1 MSSEKDIDFV
11 LRTVEKRDIRFV
23 RLWFSDVLGNLKSFA
38 ISPEELE
45 EAFEEGIG
53 FDGSAVDG
61 FASLEESDML
71 AFPDP
76 STFALLPWRP
86 SESGVARVF
95 CDVYTPAREP
105 FEGDPRRCLK
115 NVFTRAEEQGFVPN
129 VGPKMEY
136 FYFDNDLD
144 PVPLDNAG
152 YFDLTPMDTANDL
165 RRQTTLTLEK
175 MSIPVQ
181 YSYHAAGPS
190 QNGVELRFT
199 EAVSCADN
207 IMTARLVIKQ
217 EASTQGM
224 YASFMPKPITT
235 APGSAMFLYQS
246 LLDHDGENL
255 FWAPKEEHEA
265 HLSELAQHYIAGIL
279 KYAPEF
285 TLVTNPTVNSY
296 KRFISTGE
304 VPTHATWGRKNRSA
318 LVRIPAHKPGKHI
331 ATRIELRSPDPT
343 ANPYSPSPR
352 RSPPASRASKRA
364 CPCRRRP
371 RAASAC
377 RTPSAR
383 PSTASSPPS
392 SCVRSSATTS
402 STTSCVRSARSGTS
416 TAPPSPTGSAS
427 TTTAASS
434 RSGQT
439 RRTRRPGPHGL
450 GRLALLGKPASWPH
464 RSSRQI
470 RVNPVKKRPVPEK
483 RPRQGRN

>member
-11 LRTVEKRDIRFV
+11 LRTVEGRDIRFV
-23 RLWFSDVLGNLKSFA
+23 QLWFTDVLGNLKSFA

-53 FDGSAVDG
+53 FDGSSVDG

-76 STFALLPWRP
+76 ETFQLLPWRP
-86 SESGVARVF
+86 HESGVARVF
-95 CDVYTPAREP
+95 CNIFTPSREP
-105 FEGDPRRCLK
+105 FDGDPRRCLL
-115 NVFTRAEEQGFVPN
+115 NVFTKADEQGFVPN
-129 VGPKMEY
+129 VGPKIEY

-144 PVPLDNAG
+144 PVPLDTAG

-217 EASTQGM
+217 EAAQQGM
-224 YASFMPKPITT
+224 FASFMPKPIAT

-246 LLDHDGENL
+246 LLNHDGENL
-255 FWAPKEEHEA
+255 FWAPKDYHPA
-265 HLSELAQHYIAGIL
+265 HLSDLAQHYVAGIL

-285 TLVTNPTVNSY
+285 SLVTNPTVNSY

-304 VPTHATWGRKNRSA
+304 VPNYATWGRKNRSA
-318 LVRIPAHKPGKHI
+318 LVRIPTHKPGKHI

-343 ANPYSPSPR
+343 ANPY
-352 RSPPASRASKRA
+352 
-364 CPCRRRP
+364 
-371 RAASAC
+371 
-377 RTPSAR
+377 
-383 PSTASSPPS
+383 
-392 SCVRSSATTS
+392 
-402 STTSCVRSARSGTS
+402 
-416 TAPPSPTGSAS
+416 
-427 TTTAASS
+427 
-434 RSGQT
+434 
-439 RRTRRPGPHGL
+439 
-450 GRLALLGKPASWPH
+450 LALAVTIAAGLKGVEEGLELPEECTSDTFYAPERELAAKGIRRLPRTLGEAID
-464 RSSRQI
+464 RFESSELMREVLGEHI
-470 RVNPVKKRPVPEK
+470 FTYFVREK
-483 RPRQGRN
+483 RREWEGFCTSVTDWEREHYYGGV

>member
-1 MSSEKDIDFV
+1 
-11 LRTVEKRDIRFV
+11 
-23 RLWFSDVLGNLKSFA
+23 
-38 ISPEELE
+38 
-45 EAFEEGIG
+45 
-53 FDGSAVDG
+53 
-61 FASLEESDML
+61 ML

-76 STFALLPWRP
+76 DTFALLPWRP

-95 CDVYTPAREP
+95 CDVYTPSREP

-115 NVFTRAEEQGFVPN
+115 NVFARAEEQGYVPN

-217 EASTQGM
+217 EASAQGM
-224 YASFMPKPITT
+224 YASFMPKPITNV
-235 APGSAMFLYQS
+235 PGSAMFLYQS

-255 FWAPKEEHEA
+255 FWGPKEFHEA
-265 HLSELAQHYIAGIL
+265 HLSEIAQHYIAGIL

-304 VPTHATWGRKNRSA
+304 VPTHATWGRKNRAA
-318 LVRIPAHKPGKHI
+318 LVRVPTHKPGKHI
-331 ATRIELRSPDPT
+331 ATRVELRSPDPT
-343 ANPYSPSPR
+343 ANPYLALAVTIAAGLKGIEEGLPLPEEATSETLALSDRELAARGVARLPR
-352 RSPPASRASKRA
+352 TLGEAVDRFESSELMRSVLGDHIFDYLVREKRA
-364 CPCRRRP
+364 EWYEYC
-371 RAASAC
+371 
-377 RTPSAR
+377 
-383 PSTASSPPS
+383 TA
-392 SCVRSSATTS
+392 VTDWEREHYY
-402 STTSCVRSARSGTS
+402 G
-416 TAPPSPTGSAS
+416 GF
-427 TTTAASS
+427 
-434 RSGQT
+434 
-439 RRTRRPGPHGL
+439 
-450 GRLALLGKPASWPH
+450 
-464 RSSRQI
+464 
-470 RVNPVKKRPVPEK
+470 
-483 RPRQGRN
+483 